1 MFEFRV
7 LFRTFIFIFWRDG
20 VCADINK
27 KGGYEEPFY
36 ADTRMTVFN

>member
-20 VCADINK
+20 VCADIIK
-27 KGGYEEPFY
+27 KRGIRRTILRRYSDDGF
-36 ADTRMTVFN
+36 

>member
-20 VCADINK
+20 VCADIIK
-27 KGGYEEPFY
+27 KRG
-36 ADTRMTVFN
+36 DTKDHSAQILG